1 MTGRRPAAAI
11 ATHVAVAV
19 SIFGSCV
26 DPNAQSPGAQAPRPA
41 TDQAIVLEEGS
52 NAASGTAPAAR
63 PAPAASAGGYSLP
76 ETPVPVAYRAHQ
88 GKTGNVYTDR
98 FVALW
103 NDIHNPANGYFSAE
117 GVPYHAVETLLCEA
131 PDYGHETTSEAYSYW
146 LWLEAAYGKVTRDWS
161 YLDYAWKNMERY
173 IIPTALDQPTNLS
186 YTDRK
191 PATYAPEGDTPAAYP
206 SPLTGSVPIGH
217 DPIAPE
223 LAATYGRGAPVY
235 GMHWIIDVDN
245 WYGFGQRGDGTTRPS
260 YMNTFQRGPQESVW
274 ETIPQPCW
282 DEFKSGG
289 KYGYLDLFVKS
300 GIPVKQWKYTDAP
313 DADARAVQA
322 IFWAKTWADKDGGSP
337 ITTELAQRAA
347 RMGDWLRYA
356 LFDKYFKTMGCTDP
370 KCPGGKDYDSAHYLL
385 SWYYAWGGS
394 ISKSGAWSFRIGA
407 SSAHGGYQNPLAAYA
422 LSALP
427 DFKPA
432 SPNAARDW
440 KESLDRQLAFYH
452 WLQSAEGGIAGGATN
467 SWNGRYEQPPAGT
480 PTFYGMAYDEAPVY
494 HDPPSNEWFG
504 FQAWSMDRVA
514 QYYYVTGDA
523 RAKVVLD
530 KWAGWVKQHTKLG
543 GDGGYDIPSTLDWSG
558 KPGASWTAAS
568 HEAGKNWNAGLHVK
582 IREHGNDAGVAS
594 ATARTLAFYAAKSG
608 DKASQKLAKELLDR
622 LWNKYRDKLGVT
634 TPETRV
640 DYKRFNDVV
649 HVPGGWTGK
658 MPNGDPI
665 QSGATFIGLRSKY
678 KADPE
683 WHKVATYLKGGKPPV
698 FKYHR
703 LWAQADIAI
712 ANASYGWLFP
722 DDTGAVVADNPNP
735 SKSAEPARAGAGRAH
750 SSRSKKTKK

>member
-1 MTGRRPAAAI
+1 MLSFNPY
-11 ATHVAVAV
+11 
-19 SIFGSCV
+19 
-26 DPNAQSPGAQAPRPA
+26 DP
-41 TDQAIVLEEGS
+41 
-52 NAASGTAPAAR
+52 
-63 PAPAASAGGYSLP
+63 
-76 ETPVPVAYRAHQ
+76 
-88 GKTGNVYTDR
+88 
-98 FVALW
+98 
-103 NDIHNPANGYFSAE
+103 
-117 GVPYHAVETLLCEA
+117 
-131 PDYGHETTSEAYSYW
+131 
-146 LWLEAAYGKVTRDWS
+146 AYGRDPYPLYTR
-161 YLDYAWKNMERY
+161 
-173 IIPTALDQPTNLS
+173 
-186 YTDRK
+186 
-191 PATYAPEGDTPAAYP
+191 
-206 SPLTGSVPIGH
+206 
-217 DPIAPE
+217 
-223 LAATYGRGAPVY
+223 
-235 GMHWIIDVDN
+235 
-245 WYGFGQRGDGTTRPS
+245 
-260 YMNTFQRGPQESVW
+260 
-274 ETIPQPCW
+274 
-282 DEFKSGG
+282 
-289 KYGYLDLFVKS
+289 
-300 GIPVKQWKYTDAP
+300 
-313 DADARAVQA
+313 
-322 IFWAKTWADKDGGSP
+322 
-337 ITTELAQRAA
+337 
-347 RMGDWLRYA
+347 LR
-356 LFDKYFKTMGCTDP
+356 
-370 KCPGGKDYDSAHYLL
+370 
-385 SWYYAWGGS
+385 
-394 ISKSGAWSFRIGA
+394 
-407 SSAHGGYQNPLAAYA
+407 
-422 LSALP
+422 
-427 DFKPA
+427 
-432 SPNAARDW
+432 
-440 KESLDRQLAFYH
+440 
-452 WLQSAEGGIAGGATN
+452 
-467 SWNGRYEQPPAGT
+467 
-480 PTFYGMAYDEAPVY
+480 DEAPVY

-582 IREHGNDAGVAS
+582 IRDHGNDAGVAS

-722 DDTGAVVADNPNP
+722 DDTGAVVADNPNQ

>member
-1 MTGRRPAAAI
+1 MAAI
-11 ATHVAVAV
+11 ATNVAVAV
-19 SIFGSCV
+19 CIWGACV
-26 DPNAQSPGAQAPRPA
+26 DPNAQSPGAQAP
-41 TDQAIVLEEGS
+41 
-52 NAASGTAPAAR
+52 APAPASDQPIILDDTGPAAAAG
-63 PAPAASAGGYSLP
+63 PAPAAAP
-76 ETPVPVAYRAHQ
+76 APPAPAPAPAAAAPAQTVAAVEP
-88 GKTGNVYTDR
+88 GKSGNAYTDR
-98 FVALW
+98 FLALW
-103 NDIHNPANGYFSAE
+103 HDIHSPQNGYFSPE

-146 LWLEAAYGKVTRDWS
+146 LWLEAAYGKVTRDWGP
-161 YLDYAWKNMERY
+161 LDRAWKNMERY
-173 IIPTALDQPTNLS
+173 IIPTQADQPTNMA

-206 SPLTGSVPIGH
+206 SQLTGSVPVGR
-217 DPIAPE
+217 DPLALE
-223 LAATYGRGAPVY
+223 LTASYGRGAPVY

-245 WYGFGQRGDGTTRPS
+245 WYGFGLRGDGTTKPS

-282 DEFKSGG
+282 DEFKAGG

-300 GIPVKQWKYTDAP
+300 GIPVRQWKYTDAP
-313 DADARAVQA
+313 DADARAIQA
-322 IFWAKTWADKDGGSP
+322 IYWAKTWADKEGGSP
-337 ITTELAQRAA
+337 VVTELAHRAA

-370 KCPGGKDYDSAHYLL
+370 RCAPGKDYDSAHYLL

-407 SSAHGGYQNPLAAYA
+407 SSAHGGYQNPLAAYVLA
-422 LSALP
+422 TLP
-427 DFKPA
+427 DFKAA

-440 KESLDRQLAFYH
+440 QQSLDRQLEFYQ
-452 WLQSAEGGIAGGATN
+452 WLQAAEGGIAGGATN

-523 RAKVVLD
+523 RAKAVLD
-530 KWAGWVKQHTKLG
+530 GWVGWVKKHTKLA
-543 GDGGYDIPSTLDWSG
+543 GDGTYDIPSTLDWSG
-558 KPGASWTAAS
+558 KPGASWTPAS
-568 HEAGKNWNAGLHVK
+568 HDAGKGWNSGLHVK
-582 IREHGNDAGVAS
+582 IRDYGDDAGVAS

-608 DKASQKLAKELLDR
+608 DKAAQKLAKELLDR

-640 DYKRFNDVV
+640 DYKRFKDAVF
-649 HVPGGWTGK
+649 VPPGWTGK

-665 QSGATFIGLRSKY
+665 QNGATFLGLRSKY
-678 KADPE
+678 KSDPE
-683 WHKVATYLKGGKPPV
+683 WPKVEAYLKGGKPPV

-722 DDTGAVVADNPNP
+722 DDGNAVVAEKPNEP
-735 SKSAEPARAGAGRAH
+735 KSAGPARAGTGRAH

>member
-1 MTGRRPAAAI
+1 MSRRRSTTAVAAQAAI
-11 ATHVAVAV
+11 AVA
-19 SIFGSCV
+19 IFGPACV
-26 DPNAQSPGAQAPRPA
+26 SQSGGGAAPA
-41 TDQAIVLEEGS
+41 TPSAPIVLEDTGP
-52 NAASGTAPAAR
+52 AMAPAAVAPT
-63 PAPAASAGGYSLP
+63 PAPPSPPPAAF
-76 ETPVPVAYRAHQ
+76 VAYEH
-88 GKTGNVYTDR
+88 KSGNPYVDR
-98 FVALW
+98 FAALW
-103 NDIHNPANGYFSAE
+103 NDIHNPQNGYFSPE

-131 PDYGHETTSEAYSYW
+131 PDHGHETTSEAYSYW
-146 LWLEAAYGKVTRDWS
+146 LWLEAAYGNLTGDWR
-161 YLDYAWKNMERY
+161 YLVRAWNNMERY
-173 IIPTALDQPTNLS
+173 IIPTPADQPTNAS
-186 YTDRK
+186 YADRK
-191 PATYAPEGDTPAAYP
+191 PASYAPEGDTPAAYP
-206 SPLTGSVPIGH
+206 SQLNNTVPVGRDPL
-217 DPIAPE
+217 APE

-300 GIPVKQWKYTDAP
+300 GIPVRQWKYTDAP

-422 LSALP
+422 LSALT

-582 IREHGNDAGVAS
+582 IRDHGNDAGVAS

-722 DDTGAVVADNPNP
+722 DDTGAVVADNPNQ

>member
-1 MTGRRPAAAI
+1 MTDRRSTAAI
-11 ATHVAVAV
+11 AASAAVAVA
-19 SIFGSCV
+19 IFGSCV
-26 DPNAQSPGAQAPRPA
+26 DPNAQSAPARTPKPSD
-41 TDQAIVLEEGS
+41 DQPIVLEEG
-52 NAASGTAPAAR
+52 AAPVLAPAPAPP
-63 PAPAASAGGYSLP
+63 PAPAA
-76 ETPVPVAYRAHQ
+76 TPAAVEPVAYRAGAAD
-88 GKTGNVYTDR
+88 GKTGNPYTDR

-103 NDIHNPANGYFSAE
+103 TDIHNPQNGYFSPE

-146 LWLEAAYGKVTRDWS
+146 LWLEASYGKVTRDWS
-161 YLDYAWKNMERY
+161 YLDRAWKSMERF
-173 IIPTALDQPTNLS
+173 IIPTLADQPTNLS

-206 SPLTGSVPIGH
+206 SQLTGSVPVGR
-217 DPIAPE
+217 DPLASE
-223 LAATYGRGAPVY
+223 LSTTYGRGAPVY

-289 KYGYLDLFVKS
+289 KYGFLDLFVKS
-300 GIPVKQWKYTDAP
+300 GIPVRQWKYTDAP
-313 DADARAVQA
+313 DADARAIQA
-322 IFWAKTWADKDGGSP
+322 IYWAKAWADASGGSP
-337 ITTELAQRAA
+337 VVTDLTKRAA
-347 RMGDWLRYA
+347 HMGDWLRYA

-370 KCPGGKDYDSAHYLL
+370 KCAPGKDYDSAHYLL

-394 ISKSGAWSFRIGA
+394 ISKAGAWSFRIGA

-422 LSALP
+422 LSSLA

-432 SPNAARDW
+432 SPNGARDW
-440 KESLDRQLAFYH
+440 KQSLDRQLEFYH

-530 KWAGWVKQHTKLG
+530 KWVGWVVKHTKLAA
-543 GDGGYDIPSTLDWSG
+543 DGTYDIPSTLDWKG

-568 HEAGKNWNAGLHVK
+568 HDPGKNWNAELHVK
-582 IREHGNDAGVAS
+582 IRDFGDDAGVAS

-608 DKASQKLAKELLDR
+608 DKAAQKLAKELLDR

-640 DYKRFNDVV
+640 DYKRFHDTVY
-649 HVPGGWTGK
+649 VPPGWTGK

-665 QSGATFIGLRSKY
+665 QSGATFIGIRSKY
-678 KADPE
+678 KHDPE
-683 WHKVATYLKGGKPPV
+683 WHKVEAYLKGGKPPV

-722 DDTGAVVADNPNP
+722 DDKSGSAVAEGGGAGAAGEA
-735 SKSAEPARAGAGRAH
+735 KAARKGAGRAH
-750 SSRSKKTKK
+750 SSRSKKQK